1 MCGIV
6 GLIGQQEPQWLS
18 QMNGLVTHRGPDDSG
33 EYRDPESQVA
43 LAMRRLSI
51 LDVAGGHQPMSNE
64 DGSVWIVFNGEIY
77 NSPALRLPL
86 EAKGHRFQTSHAD
99 TEVLVHLYEDKQ
111 EEMLNDLNGMFAF
124 VIYDRERQLLF
135 GARDR
140 LGIKPLY
147 YWQSLGLFA
156 FASELKGLL
165 PLPGLA
171 REINLAAL
179 YHYMSL
185 LYIPGE
191 DSILHGVKRLLPGH
205 WFKFDLRTRAFTIR
219 QYWDLDI
226 QHTEQ
231 HSEAEWR
238 EIVRAEL
245 RQAVRR
251 WTLSDVPVGC
261 SLSGGVDSSTI
272 VGLLAESGHPHIK
285 TFSLGF
291 AGRGEEEWN
300 ELPLARQVAARWGTE
315 HHELILNPDDL
326 LDDLV
331 QMVWHLDEPYAGG
344 LPAWYVFRFMRETVT
359 VGLTGTGGDE
369 NFGNYGKY
377 RIFESSP
384 IARTVLAHRETYESV
399 SRNMAWLWRPCA
411 QLAQSVPDT
420 WIGAPGKKR
429 LANLPDFGGGPIG
442 RYYFNPWYYFSD
454 TAKRIAVFQMQADGV
469 VDTAPM
475 LQALFDS
482 ARTRDI
488 RNGIAY
494 LDFKTQLADEF
505 LMMTDRL
512 SMAHSL
518 EARVPFLDHTFVET
532 VFRIPSDIR
541 TRPGNLKYLLKQAV
555 GDLLP
560 AGVLGAQKRGFV
572 IPIKL
577 WLRGP
582 LRPLAERLLS
592 PERLRRQGLYRPSF
606 YGHYVQPHLDGRADH
621 TWQVWA
627 ALMFQ
632 LWHVVFIEQGA
643 AHAPTYRWRELAE

>member
-1 MCGIV
+1 
-6 GLIGQQEPQWLS
+6 
-18 QMNGLVTHRGPDDSG
+18 MNMSVVHRGPDDAG
-33 EYRDPESQVA
+33 EYRDPQADVA

-51 LDVAGGHQPMSNE
+51 LDLAGGHQPLSNE
-64 DGSVWIVFNGEIY
+64 DGSVWIVYNGEIY
-77 NSPALRLPL
+77 NSPLLRPLL
-86 EAKGHRFQTSHAD
+86 EAKGHLFQTSHSD
-99 TEVLVHLYEDKQ
+99 TEILVHLYEDKQ
-111 EEMLNDLNGMFAF
+111 ENMLADLNGMFAF
-124 VIYDRERQLLF
+124 VIYDRNRQLLF

-147 YWQSLGLFA
+147 YWEQPGLFA
-156 FASELKGLL
+156 FASELKSFL
-165 PLPGLA
+165 PLPGLR
-171 REINLAAL
+171 REIDLTAL

-185 LYIPGE
+185 LYVPGE
-191 DSILHGVKRLLPGH
+191 NSILQGVKRLMPGH
-205 WFKFDLRTRAFTIR
+205 WFKFDLRTRALTIR
-219 QYWDLDI
+219 QYWDIDV
-226 QHTEQ
+226 HRVENR
-231 HSEAEWR
+231 SAAEWR
-238 EIVRAEL
+238 EIIRTEL
-245 RQAVRR
+245 REAVRR

-261 SLSGGVDSSTI
+261 SLSGGIDSSAI
-272 VGLLAESGHPHIK
+272 VGLLGEMGHPHIK
-285 TFSLGF
+285 TYSLGF
-291 AGRGEEEWN
+291 AGQGEEEWN
-300 ELPLARQVAARWGTE
+300 ELPMARQVARRWNTE
-315 HHELILNPDDL
+315 HHELILDPKSL

-377 RIFESSP
+377 RIFESSL
-384 IARTVLAHRETYESV
+384 IAGAVLAHRETYESV
-399 SRNMAWLWRPCA
+399 SRNMAWLWQPCS
-411 QLAQSVPDT
+411 QLAQSVPDS
-420 WIGAPGKKR
+420 WIGLQRKKR
-429 LANLPDFGGGPIG
+429 LANLLDFGGGPIG

-454 TAKRIAVFQMQADGV
+454 NAKRIAVFQMQADGV
-469 VDTAPM
+469 MDTALM

-482 ARTRDI
+482 ARTNDV

-518 EARVPFLDHTFVET
+518 EARVPFLDHKFVEMI
-532 VFRIPSDIR
+532 FRIPSSVR
-541 TRPGNLKYLLKQAV
+541 TRSDDLKYLLKKAV

-560 AGVLGAQKRGFV
+560 DSILSVQKRGFV
-572 IPIKL
+572 IPIRL

-606 YGHYVQPHLDGRADH
+606 YGCYVRPHLEGRADF

-632 LWHVVFIEQGA
+632 LWHVVFLERA
-643 AHAPTYRWRELAE
+643 AVAPPSFSWRDLC

>member
-6 GLIGQQEPQWLS
+6 GLVGQQEPQWLS
-18 QMNGLVTHRGPDDSG
+18 QMNVLVAHRGPDDSG
-33 EYRDPESQVA
+33 EYLDPEAQVA

-51 LDVAGGHQPMSNE
+51 LDVSGGRQPLSNE
-64 DGSVWIVFNGEIY
+64 DGSMWIVYNGEIY
-77 NSPALRLPL
+77 NSPELRQSV

-111 EEMLNDLNGMFAF
+111 EEMLHDLNGMFAF
-124 VIYDRERQLLF
+124 VIYDRERHVLF

-147 YWQSLGLFA
+147 YWKQPGLFA
-156 FASELKGLL
+156 FASELKCFL
-165 PLPGLA
+165 PLSGFQ
-171 REINLAAL
+171 REIDFTSL

-185 LYIPGE
+185 LYVPGE
-191 DSILHGVKRLLPGH
+191 NSILQGVKRLMPGH
-205 WFKFDLRTRAFTIR
+205 WFKFDLRTRELTIQ
-219 QYWDLDI
+219 QYWDLNV
-226 QHTEQ
+226 HHVEER
-231 HSEAEWR
+231 SEAEWCER
-238 EIVRAEL
+238 IRAEL
-245 RQAVRR
+245 REAVRR

-261 SLSGGVDSSTI
+261 SLSGGIDSSTI
-272 VGLLAESGHPHIK
+272 VGLLAESGHHHIK

-291 AGRGEEEWN
+291 TGQGEEEWN

-315 HHELILNPDDL
+315 HHELILDPKSL

-377 RIFESSP
+377 QIFESSP
-384 IARTVLAHRETYESV
+384 IAGAILAHRETYESV
-399 SRNMAWLWRPCA
+399 SRNMAWLWQPCFR
-411 QLAQSVPDT
+411 LAQSVPDS
-420 WIGAPGKKR
+420 WIGSQRKRR
-429 LANLPDFGGGPIG
+429 LANLLDFGGEPIG

-454 TAKRIAVFQMQADGV
+454 YAKRIAVFQMQADGV
-469 VDTAPM
+469 MDTAQM
-475 LQALFDS
+475 LQGLFDG
-482 ARTRDI
+482 ARTNDV

-532 VFRIPSDIR
+532 VFRIPSSFR
-541 TRPGNLKYLLKQAV
+541 TRPDDLKYLLKKSVA
-555 GDLLP
+555 DLLP
-560 AGVLGAQKRGFV
+560 NGILTAQKRGFV

-592 PERLRRQGLYRPSF
+592 PERFRRQGLYRPSF
-606 YGHYVQPHLDGRADH
+606 YGRYVRPHLDGDADF

-632 LWHVVFIEQGA
+632 LWHVVFIEQYSLER
-643 AHAPTYRWRELAE
+643 PCISWRDLL